1 MKILL
6 IEDDLSLCSALAPE
20 LRQAG
25 FAVELAHNGVD
36 GLHLAQEEDFDAII
50 LDLGL
55 PEKNGLELLAELRQQ
70 NNLTPVLILTARDTW
85 HERVDGLK
93 AGADDYLGKPFHSE
107 ELLARLNAVLRR
119 HHGQAC
125 NQISVDDI
133 VLDTDTRE
141 LIIRQQKI
149 LLSAIEFKL
158 LRYILLH
165 PNQVLSKNCLSEHIY
180 EDDHLRD
187 SNVIEVYINKLRQYL
202 GKSRIKTLRGQG
214 YQLQSP
220 DEPFANPP
228 ETPPDGS
235 A

>member
-1 MKILL
+1 VKILL
-6 IEDDLSLCSALAPE
+6 IEDDLALCNALVPE
-20 LRQAG
+20 LRLAG
-25 FAVELAHNGVD
+25 FAVEQAHDGTD
-36 GLHLAQEEDFDAII
+36 GLYLAQEESFDAII

-55 PEKNGLELLAELRQQ
+55 PEKNGLEVLTTLRQQ
-70 NNLTPVLILTARDTW
+70 GDLTPVVILTARDTW

-107 ELLARLNAVLRR
+107 ELMARLNAVLRR

-141 LIIRQQKI
+141 LITEQQKI

-158 LRYILLH
+158 LRYMMLH
-165 PNQVLSKNCLSEHIY
+165 PDQVLSKNCLSEHIY

-202 GKSRIKTLRGQG
+202 GKNRIRTLRGQG
-214 YQLQSP
+214 YQLLTGITGHPQMA
-220 DEPFANPP
+220 EKIA
-228 ETPPDGS
+228 DGH
-235 A
+235 